1 MLPPGGM
8 LGAGA
13 PTGAALAAAGA
24 DEVGG
29 VGGGRGDPAADD
41 ATDGAVLPVHATVG
55 DDEDSD
61 DGLWVPP
68 DAERAT
74 PGGGGVVVRR
84 RGGGGGGGSGGGDDG
99 GDSGSDDSDGIDGSD
114 SSNASD
120 TSGLS
125 AEVADLMVLAT
136 DDEEGAGDA
145 GVGDG
150 DSVDGLALLEDD
162 DDDDE
167 MRGLEDEQNRL
178 APDDDGLDGDGAD
191 GDGAGG
197 GGGLFGLFEFE
208 AEEVPLEEVIGLRGP
223 LRNMFDNVGTVL
235 ASNAVF
241 LVAFVLLPLL
251 TGRFG
256 LGLLALYTDRGWLGA
271 SASAASPWVAAATC
285 PLVPTMCPA
294 PTGAFYF
301 ASIPSAPSRWP
312 YGLGLGR
319 AAGGLPTAPP
329 ASDLFTVLTGYA
341 VLCSVA
347 SVYVL
352 ASRILRRWY
361 PYVHSPAAATVA
373 SALRYGA
380 LFTKVAALV
389 AYEFGLFPLGCGWWL
404 DVCTQ
409 AFVGATMESRRA
421 FLRDSPAV
429 STLVH
434 WVVGLL
440 YMVFVSLFMSAL
452 REAIQPRYL
461 WFLRDPNADD
471 FRPLLE
477 LVEKPLARH
486 ARRMCLSV
494 LIYAPL
500 IGLLVYLPARAC
512 LALLPGVFPLRLH
525 FDHPLVEVP
534 ADLFFLNVAVPL
546 ATAFRFAQ
554 PRAMATAALVTWIA
568 AVGDALGIRH
578 LVAKGAERNGPFAAP
593 AGGVGAEAG
602 GAGAAALAVAAPAA
616 APGAP
621 GVDTGDREA
630 PPAEAQRAA
639 AAAVD
644 RQRLA
649 AAAEARLP
657 FGRGG
662 PDAVAADRK
671 SVV

>member
-1 MLPPGGM
+1 
-8 LGAGA
+8 
-13 PTGAALAAAGA
+13 
-24 DEVGG
+24 
-29 VGGGRGDPAADD
+29 
-41 ATDGAVLPVHATVG
+41 
-55 DDEDSD
+55 
-61 DGLWVPP
+61 
-68 DAERAT
+68 
-74 PGGGGVVVRR
+74 
-84 RGGGGGGGSGGGDDG
+84 
-99 GDSGSDDSDGIDGSD
+99 
-114 SSNASD
+114 
-120 TSGLS
+120 
-125 AEVADLMVLAT
+125 MVQVT

-145 GVGDG
+145 GASDA
-150 DSVDGLALLEDD
+150 DSNDGLPPLQDD
-162 DDDDE
+162 DDDDDDA
-167 MRGLEDEQNRL
+167 MMGLEGEQNRL
-178 APDDDGLDGDGAD
+178 VPGDDGLDGDGAD

-241 LVAFVLLPLL
+241 LVTFVLLPLL

-256 LGLLALYTDRGWLGA
+256 LGLVALYTERGR
-271 SASAASPWVAAATC
+271 SAAVTSALRAAAAACPTVAA
-285 PLVPTMCPA
+285 VCPA
-294 PTGAFYF
+294 PTGASFF
-301 ASIPSAPSRWP
+301 ATTFGEPSRWSLGI
-312 YGLGLGR
+312 GLGGVR
-319 AAGGLPTAPP
+319 GVPTRPP
-329 ASDLFTVLTGYA
+329 SSDLFTVLTGYA

-352 ASRILRRWY
+352 ASGVLRRWY

-380 LFTKVAALV
+380 LFVKVAALV

-421 FLRDSPAV
+421 FLRESPAV

-440 YMVFVSLFMSAL
+440 YMVLVSLFMSAL

-512 LALLPGVFPLRLH
+512 LAFLPSVYPLRLH
-525 FDHPLVEVP
+525 FDDPLVELP
-534 ADLFFLNVAVPL
+534 TDLFLLNVAVPL
-546 ATAFRFAQ
+546 ATAFRFVQ
-554 PRAMATAALVTWIA
+554 PRVMASTALDVWIET
-568 AVGDALGIRH
+568 VGDALGIRH
-578 LVAKGAERNGPFAAP
+578 LVAKGAERNGPFAMP
-593 AGGVGAEAG
+593 PGDVDGEEGVAEAA
-602 GAGAAALAVAAPAA
+602 AGAA
-616 APGAP
+616 
-621 GVDTGDREA
+621 
-630 PPAEAQRAA
+630 
-639 AAAVD
+639 
-644 RQRLA
+644 
-649 AAAEARLP
+649 
-657 FGRGG
+657 
-662 PDAVAADRK
+662 
-671 SVV
+671 